1 MVIERNNLVTMPLN
15 SSSETLQIVR
25 IPKSSGIRQVD
36 LCNAPDLGVHTA
48 DFLHLISQKTLN
60 QPA

>member
-1 MVIERNNLVTMPLN
+1 MSLSGHE
-15 SSSETLQIVR
+15 ETLQTVR
-25 IPKSSGIRQVD
+25 IPKASGIRQVD

-48 DFLHLISQKTLN
+48 DFIQLISQKTLN